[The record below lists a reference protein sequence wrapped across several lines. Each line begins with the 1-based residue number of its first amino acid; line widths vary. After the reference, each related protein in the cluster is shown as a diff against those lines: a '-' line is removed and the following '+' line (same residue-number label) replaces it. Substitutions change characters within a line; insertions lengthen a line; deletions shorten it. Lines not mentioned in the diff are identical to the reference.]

1 MVYVS
6 IKKVAS
12 SADAQLNKKI
22 KSWRVLQYGDN
33 KEFFNSILNRKNA
46 DSRQNSVEAY
56 TLLDLMLS
64 SLTDI
69 KKAVLRRS
77 ENGKPY
83 IENEKISF
91 NLTHTEGA
99 VACIVDT
106 EGCDVGIDCER
117 VGRDGQKIIE
127 RFFDENAKRKY
138 ADSPDKALEFAR
150 IWTEKEAYAKFTG
163 TGLSDYST
171 VYPLPCKFTHL
182 RDGDL
187 FVTACTRPDST
198 VCLWQ
203 NDEDTQ

>member
-1 MVYVS
+1 MIYVS

-12 SADAQLNKKI
+12 STDAQLNKKI
-22 KSWRVLQYGDN
+22 KSWRVIAESENTAFVDSLT
-33 KEFFNSILNRKNA
+33 SRKNS
-46 DSRQNSVEAY
+46 DSRQNSIEAY

-69 KKAVLRRS
+69 QKAVLRRS

-106 EGCDVGIDCER
+106 EGGDVGIDCER
-117 VGRDGQKIIE
+117 IGRDGQKIIE
-127 RFFDENAKRKY
+127 RFFDEKAKRRY
-138 ADSPDKALEFAR
+138 ADSCDKTLEFAR
-150 IWTEKEAYAKFTG
+150 IWTEKESYVKFTG

-171 VYPLPCKFTHL
+171 VYPLPCTFTHL
-182 RDGDL
+182 KDGDL
-187 FVTACTRPDST
+187 LITACTRPDSA
-198 VCLWQ
+198 VRVWQ
-203 NDEDTQ
+203 NDEDIQ